1 MNGNRIGGSVWRRLC
16 IGGLIAVT
24 AFAAR
29 AGEVT
34 GAGSTFVYP
43 MLAKWAATYYV
54 KTGQQVNYQA
64 TGSGNGI
71 KQIKA
76 GNVDFGASDMPLKP
90 EELRAAGLAQFP
102 LVIGGVVPVIN
113 LDGIAPGQV
122 RLTGPLLADIFL
134 GKINDWSDPAIAA
147 INPGIRFPAQRI
159 VVVHRSDSSGT
170 TFNWADYLSKV
181 STEWKNGVGA
191 GTTVKWPVGIGANGN
206 DGVAIYLKNVKGSI
220 GYVELS
226 YALQRRL
233 SYASV
238 QNRGGNYV
246 TPTRESFSDA
256 VASAAWQKSADF
268 YQVATDAPDANAW
281 PIAGVVFVI
290 MPRTAKNPAATR
302 SALAFFRWALND
314 GQADTR
320 VENYVSLPPDL
331 VRQVESY
338 WDENIR

>member
-1 MNGNRIGGSVWRRLC
+1 MSGSRICWSVWHRVSVAC
-16 IGGLIAVT
+16 AIAV
-24 AFAAR
+24 FFMSAR
-29 AGEVT
+29 AGEIT

-43 MLAKWAATYYV
+43 MLSKWAATYYV

-76 GNVDFGASDMPLKP
+76 GSVDFGASDMPLKP
-90 EELRAAGLAQFP
+90 DELRAAGLVQFP

-113 LDGIAPGQV
+113 LDGIAPGQI

-134 GKINDWSDPAIAA
+134 GKVVNWSDPAIAA
-147 INPGIRFPAQRI
+147 INPGMRFPPQKI

-181 STEWKNGVGA
+181 NGEWKASVGA

-206 DGVAIYLKNVKGSI
+206 DGVAIYLKNVKGAI
-220 GYVELS
+220 GYVELA
-226 YALQRRL
+226 YALQRKL
-233 SYASV
+233 PYASV

-246 TPTRESFSDA
+246 APTRETFSAA

-268 YQVATDAPDANAW
+268 YQVATDAPGLNAW

-290 MPRTAKNPAATR
+290 MPRTSRSPATAKD
-302 SALAFFRWALND
+302 ALAFFRWALNE
-314 GQADTR
+314 GQADTGA
-320 VENYVSLPPDL
+320 EHYVSLPPDL